1 MSSPDMRVCYVSQKG
16 LLLLRLPVPLYSNF
30 ISHFLPGLGVGVG
43 SRLSNYK
50 SKQKKED
57 ELCLTL
63 WARHREMSPYL
74 VFAESN
80 QTLISVVCWCKYVG
94 GIRGTFHPMI
104 KPGKLKARNSSLT
117 GSFQCSIEPSAL
129 SVTQKN
135 KAFHLRG
142 HAAAG
147 RLGVCGP
154 MFWPLFSISGYTSLD
169 KGH

>member
-63 WARHREMSPYL
+63 RARHREMSPYL

-80 QTLISVVCWCKYVG
+80 QTLISVVC
-94 GIRGTFHPMI
+94 
-104 KPGKLKARNSSLT
+104 
-117 GSFQCSIEPSAL
+117 
-129 SVTQKN
+129 
-135 KAFHLRG
+135 
-142 HAAAG
+142 
-147 RLGVCGP
+147 
-154 MFWPLFSISGYTSLD
+154 
-169 KGH
+169 